1 MVMDYIG
8 DQEKARTRTGRLVVL
23 FMIAVVGIVAM
34 VYATFAFGIMLINND
49 PENPIGFWQPQL
61 LLITT
66 SLTLGV
72 ILVGSLV
79 KTAQLAGGGK
89 AVASALGGT
98 LVHPD
103 TSDPR
108 LKRLINVV
116 EEMSIASGCPVPPV
130 YLIDDPS
137 INAFAAGFTVDNAV
151 IGVTT
156 GCVLQLNRDELQG
169 VMAHEFSHIVHGDMR
184 LNIRITGMIFGIMAI
199 GFIGWILFRFI
210 GPILLHARG
219 GEKNPGP
226 IIGLALMVAGLLL
239 MAIGSIGTL
248 VSRLIQAAVSRQRE
262 FLADAAAVD
271 YTRNPDGIAG
281 ALRRIGGVPSGNRM
295 NQAAASEFEH
305 FFFTPA
311 LATAFATHPPL
322 PTRIARIENREEE
335 EVSEEFQE
343 SKREIGRQRIAAMEA
358 GLPADTPPPP
368 PVSAAASMVSGMAE
382 GVAAGAAAGAA
393 PANWR
398 TRPASRVRESL
409 SHLGDATPD
418 HLAYART
425 LISLIPEPIQQSVHD
440 TIGAR
445 AVCLI
450 LLVSGDSEVRKT
462 QSRILQEE
470 LDEPTRHEVSRMA
483 NTVRK
488 LVRDHPEVRL
498 VLVDMAMPAL
508 ERMEKTEIRTYMG
521 LIESMVHADGRLDR
535 FEWLLG
541 RLLRS
546 HFDSSSSA
554 KKGSRGLMR
563 PLRRL
568 SDEARLVL
576 AMIAWSGTRDEA
588 QARRAF
594 MAAAGAAGLGDL
606 VFPSR
611 SDCSVSGLDEALN
624 RLQSLRFRDRA
635 RLLDAAVEGVFADG
649 HATIEEV
656 EILRALSAAIACP
669 MPPVLPS

>member
-1 MVMDYIG
+1 MDFIG
-8 DQEKARTRTGRLVVL
+8 DQERARTRTTRLVFL
-23 FMIAVVGIVAM
+23 FIIAVVGIVAM
-34 VYATFAFGIMLINND
+34 VYAVFATGNMLINND
-49 PENPIGFWQPQL
+49 PEEPIGFWQPGLFL
-61 LLITT
+61 LSS
-66 SLTLGV
+66 SLTLLV
-72 ILVGSLV
+72 ILGGSLV
-79 KTAQLAGGGK
+79 KVAQLAGGGK
-89 AVASALGGT
+89 AVAGALGGS

-103 TSDPR
+103 TSDPH
-108 LKRLINVV
+108 LKRLVNVV
-116 EEMSIASGCPVPPV
+116 EEMAIASGCPVPPV

-156 GCVLQLNRDELQG
+156 GCVTRLSRDELQG

-184 LNIRITGMIFGIMAI
+184 INIRITGLIFGIMAI
-199 GFIGWILFRFI
+199 GFIGWICFRFI
-210 GPILLHARG
+210 GPVLLHTRG

-226 IIGLALMVAGLLL
+226 AIGLALMIAGLLL

-271 YTRNPDGIAG
+271 YTRNPAGIAG
-281 ALRRIGGVPSGNRM
+281 ALRRIGGVPSQNRM

-322 PTRIARIENREEE
+322 PLRIAKIENRSLDEVATEITEAKQAIGRERIAR
-335 EVSEEFQE
+335 
-343 SKREIGRQRIAAMEA
+343 MEQ
-358 GLPADTPPPP
+358 GLPADSPPPAP
-368 PVSAAASMVSGMAE
+368 PGSP
-382 GVAAGAAAGAA
+382 VAPMIAGLAAGAA
-393 PANWR
+393 PVNWR
-398 TRPASRVRESL
+398 TRPASQVRESL

-418 HLAYART
+418 SLAYART
-425 LISLIPEPIQQSVHD
+425 LIGIVPEPIQKSVHD

-450 LLVSGDSEVRKT
+450 LLVSDDSDVRKH
-462 QSRILQEE
+462 QSELLERE
-470 LDEPTRHEVSRMA
+470 LDEPTRHEVSRLSGP
-483 NTVRK
+483 VRK

-498 VLVDMAMPAL
+498 VLLDMAMPAL
-508 ERMEKTEIRTYMG
+508 GMMQKNQIRDYMTLVEG
-521 LIESMVHADGRLDR
+521 MVNADGKLDR

-546 HFDSSSSA
+546 HFSSQRNV
-554 KKGSRGLMR
+554 KIKGGGANR
-563 PLRRL
+563 PLQRL
-568 SDEARLVL
+568 SEEARLVL
-576 AMIAWSGTRDEA
+576 AMIAWSGSRDEVQAERAFRAAA
-588 QARRAF
+588 QAAE
-594 MAAAGAAGLGDL
+594 LGD
-606 VFPSR
+606 VAFPTR
-611 SDCSVSGLDEALN
+611 TDCSVSGLDRALD

-635 RLLDAAVEGVFADG
+635 KLLDAAVEGVFADG
-649 HATIEEV
+649 HATVEEV